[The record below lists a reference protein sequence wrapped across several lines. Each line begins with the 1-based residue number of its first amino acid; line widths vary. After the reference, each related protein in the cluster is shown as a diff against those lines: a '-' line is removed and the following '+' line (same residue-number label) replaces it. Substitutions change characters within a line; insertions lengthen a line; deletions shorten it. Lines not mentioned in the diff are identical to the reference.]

1 MHYNAYDAG
10 KNFRNVLIFCF
21 ETNILI
27 FLLNFKFLA
36 FKSLFRIQWN
46 FYANFSYHAV
56 EKIFK
61 CLKNSNF

>member
-1 MHYNAYDAG
+1 MHYNAYDAE

-36 FKSLFRIQWN
+36 FKSLFRTLPI
-46 FYANFSYHAV
+46 SG
-56 EKIFK
+56 IFMRIF
-61 CLKNSNF
+61 LTML